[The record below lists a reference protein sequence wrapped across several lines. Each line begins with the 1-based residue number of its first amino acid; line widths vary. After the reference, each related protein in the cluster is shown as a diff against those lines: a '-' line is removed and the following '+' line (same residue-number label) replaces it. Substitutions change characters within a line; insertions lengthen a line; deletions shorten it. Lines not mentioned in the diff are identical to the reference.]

1 MNAERL
7 EEARESLC
15 GWDRCA
21 DCQLLREA
29 IAEIE
34 RLRKLLGRYQAD
46 LARVM
51 IREISGRP
59 SEELPADQ

>member
-15 GWDRCA
+15 GWDRCE

-29 IAEIE
+29 IAEVE
-34 RLRKLLGRYQAD
+34 RLRGIVALLLD
-46 LARVM
+46 
-51 IREISGRP
+51 ES
-59 SEELPADQ
+59 